1 MKIDN
6 FYKNLFHNFLENL
19 LLLIAGLTMAFSL
32 LAIICGDGNKGL
44 ADLL

>member
-1 MKIDN
+1 M
-6 FYKNLFHNFLENL
+6 ENL
-19 LLLIAGLTMAFSL
+19 LLLIASLIMAAAL